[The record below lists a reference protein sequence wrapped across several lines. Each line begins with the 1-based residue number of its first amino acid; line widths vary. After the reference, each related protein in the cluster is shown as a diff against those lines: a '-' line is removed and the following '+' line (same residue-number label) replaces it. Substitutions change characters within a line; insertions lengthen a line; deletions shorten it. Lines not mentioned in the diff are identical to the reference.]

1 MEGGERD
8 VGGEGDREMVGQF
21 RAMVKGQEDCIWKGC
36 LGRLV
41 WFWFAWLVDNGP
53 GCWSS
58 ALPQ

>member
-1 MEGGERD
+1 M
-8 VGGEGDREMVGQF
+8 GGEGDREMVGHF

-41 WFWFAWLVDNGP
+41 WFWFAWWVDNGL
-53 GCWSS
+53 GCPSS